1 MTRLYRAFGWDDTAT
16 ATLAATLYAFMSV
29 AFAVMGTLVGR
40 AQAAAMGPVR
50 LSLFATLLLVHTVL
64 HWFALRLTAEGSR
77 SQGKR
82 IAYCVGQAA
91 LIFAITLLTARQ
103 DLMLGLYVTLL
114 AETAALLYPDW
125 RAMTLSS
132 TLFVGLLAVNTF
144 LVWGLP
150 ALVRS
155 LPTTGLLFGGIVLY
169 ALVLVRE
176 GSSRREAQTLVR
188 ELEAAKGR
196 LQEYADQV
204 EELTISQERQRM
216 AREMHDTLAQGL
228 AGVILQLEAADAH
241 LEHDRPAE
249 ARVIVELA
257 AQRAR
262 QTLHESR
269 RAIQALRSPALE
281 QKDLAGALA
290 AVAADFESASGV
302 SVDLVVDGDAARVGP
317 DVAQDVLRIVQEGL
331 SNVRRHAQ
339 ARHVKIELVQ
349 RDHRMRLVLQDDG
362 RGFDLEQAMQRPEC
376 FGLQGMAERASRIG
390 AALRVESI
398 PQRGTTL
405 ALTFEGT
412 PGAGPDAATLGLPA
426 DGRVSAVGE
435 EPLR

>member
-1 MTRLYRAFGWDDTAT
+1 MHRLYHALGWKDTRT
-16 ATLAATLYAFMSV
+16 ATLAAAAYLFMSIS
-29 AFAVMGTLVGR
+29 FAVLGGLVVKSD
-40 AQAAAMGPVR
+40 ASAMGLAR
-50 LSLFATLLLVHTVL
+50 LSLFWSLLGAHTIL
-64 HWFALRLTAEGSR
+64 HWFGLRLITLKPNTRAW
-77 SQGKR
+77 Q
-82 IAYCVGQAA
+82 IAYCLAQAG
-91 LIFAITLLTARQ
+91 LVFAISLVISQ
-103 DLMLGLYVTLL
+103 VGIVLGLYVVLAVEVASLL
-114 AETAALLYPDW
+114 WPDAL
-125 RAMTLSS
+125 AMSLSVVFFVV
-132 TLFVGLLAVNTF
+132 LFVLNTV
-144 LVWGLP
+144 LVAGLP
-150 ALVRS
+150 ALVQS
-155 LPTTGLLFGGIVLY
+155 LPLAGPIVAGLLLY
-169 ALVLVRE
+169 SLLLVRE
-176 GSSRREAQTLVR
+176 IWTRERAQTLVR
-188 ELEAAKGR
+188 ELEMAKSR

-241 LEHDRPAE
+241 LEHGRLGE

-290 AVAADFESASGV
+290 AVVADFESASGV

-362 RGFDLEQAMQRPEC
+362 RGFDLERAMQRPEC

-405 ALTFEGT
+405 ALTFEGA
-412 PGAGPDAATLGLPA
+412 PGAGPDAAPLGLPA

>member
-1 MTRLYRAFGWDDTAT
+1 MHRLYHALGWKDTRT
-16 ATLAATLYAFMSV
+16 ATLAAAAYLFMSIS
-29 AFAVMGTLVGR
+29 FAVLGGLVVKSG
-40 AQAAAMGPVR
+40 ASALGLAR
-50 LSLFATLLLVHTVL
+50 LSLFWSLLGAHTIL
-64 HWFALRLTAEGSR
+64 HWFGLRLITLKPNAR
-77 SQGKR
+77 AWQ
-82 IAYCVGQAA
+82 IAYCLAQAG
-91 LIFAITLLTARQ
+91 LVFAISLVISQ
-103 DLMLGLYVTLL
+103 VGIVLGLYVVLAVEVASLL
-114 AETAALLYPDW
+114 WPDAL
-125 RAMTLSS
+125 AMSLSVVFFVV
-132 TLFVGLLAVNTF
+132 LFVLNTV
-144 LVWGLP
+144 LVAGLP
-150 ALVRS
+150 ALVQS
-155 LPTTGLLFGGIVLY
+155 LPLAGPIVAGLLLY
-169 ALVLVRE
+169 SLLLVRE
-176 GSSRREAQTLVR
+176 IWTRERAQTLVR
-188 ELEAAKGR
+188 ELEMAKSR

-241 LEHDRPAE
+241 LEHDRLGE
-249 ARVIVELA
+249 ARAIVELA

-290 AVAADFESASGV
+290 AVVADFESASGV

-339 ARHVKIELVQ
+339 ARHVKIELMQ
-349 RDHRMRLVLQDDG
+349 RDHRIRLVLHDDG
-362 RGFDLEQAMQRPEC
+362 RGFDVERAMQRPEC
-376 FGLQGMAERASRIG
+376 FGLQGMSERANRIG
-390 AALRVESI
+390 AALRVESN

-405 ALTFEGT
+405 VLTFEGT
-412 PGAGPDAATLGLPA
+412 PGTGPDTAPLGLAA
-426 DGRVSAVGE
+426 DGRLSAVEE

>member
-1 MTRLYRAFGWDDTAT
+1 MHRLYHALGWKDTRT
-16 ATLAATLYAFMSV
+16 ATLAAAAYLFMSIS
-29 AFAVMGTLVGR
+29 FAVLGGLVVKSDASSMGL
-40 AQAAAMGPVR
+40 AR
-50 LSLFATLLLVHTVL
+50 LSLFWSLLGAHTIL
-64 HWFALRLTAEGSR
+64 HWFGLRLITLKPNTRAW
-77 SQGKR
+77 Q
-82 IAYCVGQAA
+82 IAYCLAQAG
-91 LIFAITLLTARQ
+91 LVFAISLVISQ
-103 DLMLGLYVTLL
+103 VGIVLGLYVVLAVEVASLL
-114 AETAALLYPDW
+114 WPDAL
-125 RAMTLSS
+125 AMSLSVVFFVV
-132 TLFVGLLAVNTF
+132 LFVLNTV
-144 LVWGLP
+144 LVAGLP
-150 ALVRS
+150 ALVQS
-155 LPTTGLLFGGIVLY
+155 LPVAGPIVAGLLLY
-169 ALVLVRE
+169 SLLLVRE
-176 GSSRREAQTLVR
+176 IWTRERAQTLVR
-188 ELEAAKGR
+188 ELEMAKSR

-241 LEHDRPAE
+241 LEHDRLGE
-249 ARVIVELA
+249 AQVIVELA

-290 AVAADFESASGV
+290 AVVADFESASGV

-331 SNVRRHAQ
+331 SNVRRHAR
-339 ARHVKIELVQ
+339 ARHVKIEVVQ

-362 RGFDLEQAMQRPEC
+362 RGFDLERAMQRPEC

-405 ALTFEGT
+405 ELTFEGT
-412 PGAGPDAATLGLPA
+412 PGAGPDAAPLGLPA

>member
-1 MTRLYRAFGWDDTAT
+1 MHRLYHALGWKDTRT
-16 ATLAATLYAFMSV
+16 ATLAAAAYLFMSIS
-29 AFAVMGTLVGR
+29 FAVLGGLVVKSNASSMGL
-40 AQAAAMGPVR
+40 AR
-50 LSLFATLLLVHTVL
+50 LSLFWSLLGAHTIL
-64 HWFALRLTAEGSR
+64 HWFGLRLITLKPNTRAW
-77 SQGKR
+77 Q
-82 IAYCVGQAA
+82 IAYCLAQAG
-91 LIFAITLLTARQ
+91 LVFAISLVISQ
-103 DLMLGLYVTLL
+103 VGIVLGLYVVLAVEVASLL
-114 AETAALLYPDW
+114 WPDAL
-125 RAMTLSS
+125 AMSLSVVFFVV
-132 TLFVGLLAVNTF
+132 LFVLNTV
-144 LVWGLP
+144 LVAGLP
-150 ALVRS
+150 ALVQS
-155 LPTTGLLFGGIVLY
+155 LPLAGPIVAGLLLY
-169 ALVLVRE
+169 SLLLVRE
-176 GSSRREAQTLVR
+176 IWTRERAQTLVR
-188 ELEAAKGR
+188 ELEMAKSR

-241 LEHDRPAE
+241 LEHDRLGE

-290 AVAADFESASGV
+290 AVVADFESASGV

-362 RGFDLEQAMQRPEC
+362 RGFDLERAMQRPEC

-398 PQRGTTL
+398 PQRGSTL
-405 ALTFEGT
+405 ALTFEST
-412 PGAGPDAATLGLPA
+412 PGAGPDAAPLGLPA